1 MAQKMMKR
9 MPSGL
14 EEGIEKMSPTEEL
27 ALEHGQLTR
36 ILLAMDNVLRS
47 EGSIPKANLGPI
59 NQACTMI
66 RQAVVDHH
74 MKIEEELV

>member
-36 ILLAMDNVLRS
+36 ILLAMVFFRIEPFYRS
-47 EGSIPKANLGPI
+47 IVHTRYLLKNMSRTK
-59 NQACTMI
+59 
-66 RQAVVDHH
+66 
-74 MKIEEELV
+74 